1 MSVELT
7 FSKIECSPEVPNMI
21 QQRLLATLI
30 LLNIKRKKLRW
41 CATVVF
47 PPGLKSENN
56 LLTNCIYLN
65 HFPAFTH
72 QAAQFDAKKKNID
85 IYSRFSDIFLSNPM
99 EIFVEHFFPS
109 ISPPKGLAGKPWRC
123 KTSTGKMGLAG
134 LRKMSENLQVYS
146 G

>member
-1 MSVELT
+1 M
-7 FSKIECSPEVPNMI
+7 FSRGTQHDPTKTACNSYTAEYQE
-21 QQRLLATLI
+21 
-30 LLNIKRKKLRW
+30 KKSEMMCNSFL
-41 CATVVF
+41 

-72 QAAQFDAKKKNID
+72 QNFTKLQHSLTKNASID

-99 EIFVEHFFPS
+99 KSLQNIFFPS